1 MAVPADGKDGQQQ
14 QQSTG
19 GFQLPPMTGSS
30 GNSSGKN
37 QTGDGN
43 VWMPKWQDDI
53 FVNTTNPQG
62 IAGASDRN
70 SPTYNYSSSASDA
83 TAEFASG
90 EGYMSGDMTGFLNSV
105 AKAIHPLKT
114 GKTLWEDAVNASASL
129 WQNHRIR
136 KTPYQIISE
145 WAADIT
151 PKGASGSDGS
161 GSRSGSGPAAPMPAD
176 PSGIRRAMDT
186 VTMQLLGRT
195 LSDKEFNRYYSSY
208 VKEFSG
214 NPDMDPTQDMIE
226 AAKSEDDYAE
236 YTIATQFAGALDKV
250 LRGAA

>member
-1 MAVPADGKDGQQQ
+1 MAVGAED
-14 QQSTG
+14 G
-19 GFQLPPMTGSS
+19 GFNLPPMTPTDKKTE
-30 GNSSGKN
+30 KN

-43 VWMPKWQDDI
+43 VWLPKWQDDI
-53 FVNTTNPQG
+53 FVNTSDPQG
-62 IAGASDRN
+62 ISGASDKN
-70 SPTYNYSSSASDA
+70 SPTYNYSSSAADA

-90 EGYMSGDMTGFLNSV
+90 EGYMGSEMTGFLNNV

-151 PKGASGSDGS
+151 PKGAKGGDGNSG
-161 GSRSGSGPAAPMPAD
+161 RSGSSAAAPMPAD
-176 PSGIRRAMDT
+176 SSAIRRAMDT
-186 VTMQLLGRT
+186 VTTQLLGRT
-195 LSDKEFNRYYSSY
+195 MSDKEFNRYYSSY
-208 VKEFSG
+208 VKEFGG
-214 NPDMDPTQDMIE
+214 NPDMDATQNMIE
-226 AAKSEDDYAE
+226 AAKSQEDYAE